1 MSSALRVIVDCD
13 GDTAMAKTEEFLFF
27 IGAVIRRRK
36 HRTILADVTHPD
48 GFDINVSVK
57 FYVEEDGENNVLE
70 VRRRAGDAVL
80 FYLIFDRLSVWDCG
94 KGQMKKFYD
103 GQICPR
109 VVVGPQPTPMRVPVI
124 SLDQYGTKRKYEHP
138 CDGSESS
145 E

>member
-1 MSSALRVIVDCD
+1 MSSSLRVIVESD
-13 GDTAMAKTEEFLFF
+13 GDTAMAKTEEFLFL

-48 GFDINVSVK
+48 GFDCNVSVK
-57 FYVEEDGENNVLE
+57 FYVGEDDDNVLE

-80 FYLIFDRLSVWDCG
+80 FYVFFDRLSLWNCG
-94 KGQMKKFYD
+94 KGQMKKLFYD

-138 CDGSESS
+138 CDSSESS